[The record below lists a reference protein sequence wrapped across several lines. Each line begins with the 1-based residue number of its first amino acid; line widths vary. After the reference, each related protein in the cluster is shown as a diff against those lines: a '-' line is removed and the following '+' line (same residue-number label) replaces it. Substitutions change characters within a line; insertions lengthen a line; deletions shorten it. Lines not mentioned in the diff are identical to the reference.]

1 MGTMTSFR
9 RRRRQ
14 GEAEDGFTR
23 SLVPRAHDKSGKS
36 RRRGEAEDGFTTEL
50 GSDGI
55 ATAGGGRGRIR
66 DGARSQST
74 AGKAEDRL
82 ATELGAAADL
92 ENGRH
97 RIWK

>member
-1 MGTMTSFR
+1 M
-9 RRRRQ
+9 
-14 GEAEDGFTR
+14 D
-23 SLVPRAHDKSGKS
+23 S
-36 RRRGEAEDGFTTEL
+36 RGAWCKEPTTNQENRDRIATAGEAEDGFTTEL

-82 ATELGAAADL
+82 ATELGASTHL
-92 ENGRH
+92 ENSRNPPPLAESMLSTAC
-97 RIWK
+97 R